1 MTDHSPGRAMESD
14 RKENPRTL
22 ADLVFVGFNSRVV
35 ALDRYSGEIVW
46 DWKAP
51 DGSGYVSVQIDGDR
65 LIAGVNGYVYCLDP
79 IYGQEVWR
87 NPMKG
92 FGLGVTSIASVK
104 GSTSS
109 DPAAEQA
116 RQEAAATSSAASAG
130 AVATG

>member
-1 MTDHSPGRAMESD
+1 M
-14 RKENPRTL
+14 
-22 ADLVFVGFNSRVV
+22 V

-51 DGSGYVSVQIDGDR
+51 EGSGYVSVLIDGDR
-65 LIAGVNGYVYCLDP
+65 LVAGVNGYMYCLDP

-92 FGLGVTSIASVK
+92 FGLGVTSIASIN

-109 DPAAEQA
+109 DPAAEHARKQA
-116 RQEAAATSSAASAG
+116 EAASSAG
-130 AVATG
+130 AASVG

>member
-1 MTDHSPGRAMESD
+1 MTDHSPGRAMEPD

-51 DGSGYVSVQIDGDR
+51 DGTGYVSVLIDGDR
-65 LIAGVNGYVYCLDP
+65 LVAGVNGYVYCLDP

-92 FGLGVTSIASVK
+92 FGHGVTSIASVS

-116 RQEAAATSSAASAG
+116 RQEAAAASSAASAG
-130 AVATG
+130 AVAAG